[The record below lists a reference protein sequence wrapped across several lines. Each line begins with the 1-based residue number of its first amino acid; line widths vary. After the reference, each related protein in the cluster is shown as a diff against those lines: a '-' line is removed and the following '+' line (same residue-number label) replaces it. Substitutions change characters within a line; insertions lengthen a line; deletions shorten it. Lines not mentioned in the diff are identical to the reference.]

1 MLVGA
6 ERPTQLWARLRVRRE
21 TRLAYLL
28 ILPSL
33 ILMLGL
39 IGLPVL
45 YALWISLH
53 RVSFLSP
60 GQPFI
65 GLGNYLAL
73 LRNSDFWFSI
83 QRTSYFT
90 VVSLIVQ
97 TAAGLGIALVLNE
110 RFPGRTLLRGLILLP
125 WAIPTVVN
133 GVLWLWILDGS
144 TGALNGLLKQIGLI
158 KRNIIWLG
166 RPLLAMNGVIL
177 ADSWR
182 MIPLY
187 AIMFLAGLQAIP
199 DDLYDAAKVD
209 GAGVWARFRY
219 ITLPYLQSVILVV
232 LVLRTLQT
240 FRVFNIIYIMTKGGP
255 ANSTMVIAYLTYLN
269 SFKFQNFG
277 YGAALAFVIALTTLA
292 IALVYIRLLSP
303 ETEA

>member
-1 MLVGA
+1 MLAV
-6 ERPTQLWARLRVRRE
+6 PKPLARLRTQLQVRRE

-28 ILPSL
+28 TLPSL
-33 ILMLGL
+33 ILMIGL
-39 IGLPVL
+39 IGFPVL

-83 QRTSYFT
+83 QRTGYFT
-90 VVSLIVQ
+90 VVSLVVQ
-97 TAAGLGIALVLNE
+97 TATGLGIAVVLNE

-144 TGALNGLLKQIGLI
+144 TGALNGLLKQIGFI
-158 KRNIIWLG
+158 ERNVIWLG

-187 AIMFLAGLQAIP
+187 AIMFLAGLQTIP

-219 ITLPYLQSVILVV
+219 ITLPYLRPVILVV

-292 IALVYIRLLSP
+292 LALVYIRLLSP